1 MFFNKILI
9 ITLFILSTSASA
21 YLSDNQELRRQYK
34 NYLQIFKKNEIHSGF
49 ETFVQNLNT
58 IEVNN
63 QQNNG
68 CKMYLTQYSDTF
80 ENKYIYNTCFDETKH
95 NLK

>member
-1 MFFNKILI
+1 MFRQI
-9 ITLFILSTSASA
+9 IISALFILSSA
-21 YLSDNQELRRQYK
+21 YLSDNQELRRQYN
-34 NYLQIFKKNEIHSGF
+34 NYLRLFKKRETLSGF
-49 ETFVQNLNT
+49 ETFAQNLNT
-58 IEVNN
+58 IEINN

-80 ENKYIYNTCFDETKH
+80 ENTYIYNTCENTENR

>member
-1 MFFNKILI
+1 MFLQTI
-9 ITLFILSTSASA
+9 ISTLFILSSA
-21 YLSDNQELRRQYK
+21 YLSDNRELKRQY
-34 NYLQIFKKNEIHSGF
+34 NDYLHIFKKPEIPSGF

-68 CKMYLTQYSDTF
+68 CKMYLTQHSDTF
-80 ENKYIYNTCFDETKH
+80 KNVYIYNTCKQNNK

>member
-1 MFFNKILI
+1 MLRQIIISALI
-9 ITLFILSTSASA
+9 ILSSA
-21 YLSDNQELRRQYK
+21 YLSDNQELRRQYN
-34 NYLQIFKKNEIHSGF
+34 NYIHLFKKRETPSGF
-49 ETFVQNLNT
+49 ETFIQNLNT

-68 CKMYLTQYSDTF
+68 CKMYLTQHSDTF
-80 ENKYIYNTCFDETKH
+80 ENTYIYNTCENTENR